1 VVVVRGR
8 RRFGSRF
15 VGRGQSAVVEVALG
29 EVRVGN
35 KVVRSWVGIGISSL
49 LMAGNF
55 VEVAGIIMVAGT
67 VVVAGTIVAAGTA
80 AVAGIV
86 EASFS
91 QVYS

>member
-15 VGRGQSAVVEVALG
+15 VGRGQSAVVDVAPG
-29 EVRVGN
+29 EVRVGSR
-35 KVVRSWVGIGISSL
+35 VVRSWVGIGISSL
-49 LMAGNF
+49 LMAGSF
-55 VEVAGIIMVAGT
+55 VEAADT

>member
-1 VVVVRGR
+1 VVVVKGR

-29 EVRVGN
+29 EVRVGSR
-35 KVVRSWVGIGISSL
+35 VVRSWVGIGISSL
-49 LMAGNF
+49 LMAGSF
-55 VEVAGIIMVAGT
+55 VEAADT
-67 VVVAGTIVAAGTA
+67 VVVAGTIVAAGTI

>member
-15 VGRGQSAVVEVALG
+15 VGRGQSAVVEVELG

-49 LMAGNF
+49 LMAGSF
-55 VEVAGIIMVAGT
+55 VEAADT

>member
-1 VVVVRGR
+1 MVVIRGR

-29 EVRVGN
+29 EVRVGSR
-35 KVVRSWVGIGISSL
+35 VVRSWVGIGISSL
-49 LMAGNF
+49 LMAGSF
-55 VEVAGIIMVAGT
+55 VEAADT

>member
-1 VVVVRGR
+1 MVVVRGR

-29 EVRVGN
+29 EVRVGSR
-35 KVVRSWVGIGISSL
+35 VVKSWVGIGISSL
-49 LMAGNF
+49 LMAGSF
-55 VEVAGIIMVAGT
+55 VEAADT

>member
-1 VVVVRGR
+1 MSVVVVRGR
-8 RRFGSRF
+8 RRFGSHF
-15 VGRGQSAVVEVALG
+15 VGRGQSAVVVVALG
-29 EVRVGN
+29 EVRVGSR
-35 KVVRSWVGIGISSL
+35 VVKSWVGIGISSL
-49 LMAGNF
+49 LMAGSF
-55 VEVAGIIMVAGT
+55 VEAADT

>member
-49 LMAGNF
+49 LMAGSF
-55 VEVAGIIMVAGT
+55 VEAADT
-67 VVVAGTIVAAGTA
+67 VVVAGTIVAAGTI